1 MNRFVSKWHCQ
12 PFIPGGRAALTAHR
26 RRSLLSVLLALTLFL
41 SAFAGSEVRA
51 ENSGGGN
58 GDLLPIKSNGKAG
71 YLDRNGNV
79 VVPLK
84 YDETWLFS
92 EEGLGK
98 VRLNGKEDYID
109 QNGREIT
116 SLKYD
121 RIFFDEGLLKIELNG
136 KKGYAD
142 RNGREVIPLKYDE
155 VSIGS
160 KKVLVKLNGKWGFI
174 DKSSRE
180 ITPLKYD
187 EVRFFSEDLSLVGL
201 NGKWVYLGE
210 SGQEITSLYDET
222 NGFFE
227 GLAPVKLNGKWGY
240 IDETG
245 QEVIQL
251 KYEDAKSFSE
261 GLASVKLNGKWGFI
275 DENER
280 EITPLKYDETNVF
293 WGGGRA
299 LVKLNGKWGYIDKM
313 GREVIPLKYDAA
325 DSFYEGL
332 AAVCLNGNWG
342 YIDKS
347 GRKITSLKYDR
358 AYSYIG
364 GYARV
369 ELNGKDGI
377 IDESGR
383 EIITPL
389 KYMMVNGFYE
399 GLALAELLWVGLNGE
414 YGYKY
419 GYIDTNAREV
429 VPVRYDG
436 LEEPKSYPELVRV
449 WLDGRN
455 GYFDKNL
462 GRVTLYHPNDR
473 DFWERHNRT
482 LPGVT
487 YVPSTPA
494 VQPPVVAYRIKEDIK
509 QVESYYNTGSYQKAL
524 DELNR
529 IAAKAVTE
537 EDKLYIL
544 VWEYVL
550 SYRLS
555 RAAELAKLAE
565 LLKQAELDRVQNS
578 LLMARYYSVL
588 GDQERTLNQMSQAMK
603 DNPDNQRFFE
613 QEQEFQKLKQ
623 TESFQELV
631 RLKENSIPDVWY
643 SSLDMAGTVGDV
655 MQVVRGKL
663 AELNDFQ
670 RTNSRVL
677 EQLTKW
683 LEYARSRYLNLLM
696 VYQLN
701 QASGKVSFKADFA
714 QTLSQHYKAFNRN
727 LAELLEQ
734 YKIVLNRQLVADT
747 QLELPYDMS
756 SRQKI
761 DIYLKKADLEE
772 LKDYGYLS
780 FRYEGDGIS
789 LPIKEFL
796 EIWGDAAEWRI
807 QIISGEGELTV
818 YFYRDGVKVDRL
830 AIPYYLFIAKKGISR
845 FQDSGQYTI
854 YRGSDNLGGIFRES
868 RKGIEVRTEQTGEF
882 RIRQENVKF
891 SDISDIGYYSRYNIE
906 ALAVKNMIKG
916 VGNEQF
922 APERSMTRA
931 EFVTLLIR
939 AMALAEKGGSQKFVD
954 VSSSD
959 WFAPY
964 VAAASSHQL
973 VKGKTATEFKPQDA
987 ITRNEAVTICA
998 REIRNKMGYQI
1009 TAEEIKEVMKIYTD
1023 FAAIPDWAAKEVACA
1038 YHSRLIG
1045 RSADGKF
1052 GGSRNLTRQEGADL
1066 IAELYQLLI
1075 RQ

>member
-12 PFIPGGRAALTAHR
+12 PFIPSSRAALTAHR
-26 RRSLLSVLLALTLFL
+26 RRSLLSVLLAVVLFL

-58 GDLLPIKSNGKAG
+58 GDLLLIESNGKAG

-84 YDETWLFS
+84 YDDIYYGEYVFF
-92 EEGLGK
+92 EGLAR
-98 VRLNGKEDYID
+98 VRLNGKYGYID
-109 QNGREIT
+109 Q
-116 SLKYD
+116 S
-121 RIFFDEGLLKIELNG
+121 
-136 KKGYAD
+136 
-142 RNGREVIPLKYDE
+142 GREVVPCKYDE
-155 VSIGS
+155 AY
-160 KKVLVKLNGKWGFI
+160 N
-174 DKSSRE
+174 
-180 ITPLKYD
+180 
-187 EVRFFSEDLSLVGL
+187 FS
-201 NGKWVYLGE
+201 
-210 SGQEITSLYDET
+210 
-222 NGFFE
+222 E
-227 GLAPVKLNGKWGY
+227 GLAVLKLNGKWGY
-240 IDETG
+240 IDQSG
-245 QEVIQL
+245 RGVVPCKYDDAYDFSKGLAVLKLNGKYGYIDQSGREVVPC
-251 KYEDAKSFSE
+251 KYDVARDFSE
-261 GLASVKLNGKWGFI
+261 GLARVELSGKWGYI
-275 DENER
+275 DQSGR
-280 EITPLKYDETNVF
+280 EVVPCQYGDAGYFSEGLAAVF
-293 WGGGRA
+293 
-299 LVKLNGKWGYIDKM
+299 LNGKWGYIDKS
-313 GREVIPLKYDAA
+313 GREVVPCKYGYATA
-325 DSFYEGL
+325 FSEGL
-332 AAVCLNGNWG
+332 AAVLLNGKCGYIDQSGREVVPCKYDEAHDFSEGLARVRLNLNGKTG

-347 GRKITSLKYDR
+347 GREVVPCKYDD
-358 AYSYIG
+358 AFDFS
-364 GYARV
+364 
-369 ELNGKDGI
+369 
-377 IDESGR
+377 
-383 EIITPL
+383 
-389 KYMMVNGFYE
+389 E
-399 GLALAELLWVGLNGE
+399 GLAIVGLN
-414 YGYKY
+414 KKW
-419 GYIDTNAREV
+419 GYIDQSGREV
-429 VPVRYDG
+429 VPCQYEDASFFSEG
-436 LEEPKSYPELVRV
+436 LAKVYLNKKEGYIDKTGREVVPPIYKYVNRLKSYPELVKVNLNNRE
-449 WLDGRN
+449 
-455 GYFDKNL
+455 GYFDMNL

-473 DFWERHNRT
+473 EFWERHNRT

-494 VQPPVVAYRIKEDIK
+494 VQPPVVVYRIKEDIK

-565 LLKQAELDRVQNS
+565 SLKQAELDRVQNS

-588 GDQERTLNQMSQAMK
+588 GDRERTLNQMSQAMK

-613 QEQEFQKLKQ
+613 REQEFQKLKQ

-683 LEYARSRYLNLLM
+683 LEYARSRYLNLLL

-701 QASGKVSFKADFA
+701 RDSGKIRLKEDFA

-727 LAELLEQ
+727 LAELLEE
-734 YKIVLNRQLVADT
+734 YRIVLNRQLVADT

-780 FRYEGDGIS
+780 LRYEGDGIS
-789 LPIKEFL
+789 LPMKEFL

-818 YFYRDGVKVDRL
+818 YFYRDGVKVDHL

-854 YRGSDNLGGIFRES
+854 YRGSDNLGGIFREN
-868 RKGIEVRTEQTGEF
+868 RKGIEVRTEQSGEF

-1052 GGSRNLTRQEGADL
+1052 GGNRNLTRQEGADL